1 MRCRLPIE
9 RGDANLKG
17 DFALGQKQAIVGGSA
32 GHGLTE
38 ISPADVAALEKVRCG
53 KVRQVGH

>member
-1 MRCRLPIE
+1 MRYRLPIE

-32 GHGLTE
+32 GHGL
-38 ISPADVAALEKVRCG
+38 AGNFAGRC
-53 KVRQVGH
+53 RRT

>member
-32 GHGLTE
+32 GHGL
-38 ISPADVAALEKVRCG
+38 AGNFAGRCRLEKVRCG